1 MSVQP
6 RILVVDDEPAIR
18 RLLSM
23 ALGCEGYVVFEAEDG
38 LDALQQLQASNSLP
52 DVMLLDLRMPR
63 MDGPALLRTMKSDAR
78 LRSLPV
84 IALSATPGMNDGAS
98 LGVAAYLD
106 KPFNLNALL
115 DTISA
120 ILERGDM
127 LRAS

>member
-1 MSVQP
+1 MTAQP

-23 ALGCEGYVVFEAEDG
+23 ALACEGCIVFEAEDG
-38 LDALQQLQASNSLP
+38 LDALQQLQASDALP

-63 MDGPALLRTMKSDAR
+63 MDGPTLLRMMQSDVR

-84 IALSATPGMNDGAS
+84 IALSATQGMYDSGR

-106 KPFNLNALL
+106 KPFNLDSLL
-115 DTISA
+115 AAIAA
-120 ILERGDM
+120 ILERGEM
-127 LRAS
+127 PRAS